1 MRTTIIT
8 EERIREAIAV
18 MTAMGEKITLR
29 SLRERVGGGSY
40 DKLIAVLR
48 KHEEEERAR
57 REAERKQEE
66 VRREPPPVILGRATE
81 LQRQLVRDLWGA
93 AQELAEQQAAGLRAQ
108 VEVLTRENM
117 ELRQKV
123 DDETA
128 FWREEVAQ
136 LELELQRALERA
148 AQAEA
153 EAGAAKGESERL
165 LQENRLLRELAGG
178 QPGGRP
184 ASEAHELLEQVR
196 RLLAEVAGLRRFPE
210 LPAPAAA
217 APAADPDRT
226 GGPDSGTPV
235 PATPAAAAPAADLD
249 RTSEPDSGTPVPA
262 TPAAAAP
269 ADLDRTSEPGSGTPV
284 PATPAAAAPADLD
297 RTSEP
302 DSGTPVLATPA
313 AAPAA
318 DPDGTS
324 EPDSG
329 TPVPATKP
337 KTRKAAAREKKEGGK
352 AKGSETKP
360 LPDNPGPRQ
369 GAGKAGGRAKPNEQ
383 QQAVVE
389 AVATA
394 KPIVVV
400 NAFAGTGK
408 TSTLEFVARDLWRKK
423 VKIHYLVFNSRNAH
437 EAKIRMPDNVRATT
451 AHGLAYHSPHPDTGE
466 PMMTFFSGPTPSIY
480 PQVKQFLN
488 TDNHRDIAC
497 VNETISN
504 FCHSAD
510 SRITEVH
517 LPAPIRARGKKEE
530 MEQYV
535 NVAGRVFLRLR
546 QNVGQ
551 PVGHDIYLKLASL
564 APPVLPV
571 DVVMIDE
578 SQDLNPCMLSI
589 VENQIRHKKQ
599 VIFVGDT
606 YQHIYSFTG
615 AIDAMKYIQQKYQGV
630 VRLPLTA
637 SYRFGPEIAE
647 AANCFLAALGCRE
660 TLSGLG
666 APGTV
671 SDDDYEGDLLDG
683 ALVYRRNI
691 SMLQDI
697 LVFSARGKKMKVIGG
712 VSELKRLLQAVSD
725 LYHRRRTGHMEV
737 GLFEDFAELE
747 GFAET
752 DAGRHLLPVVKYVK
766 EQSGDV
772 SRAVRA
778 LEAAESNP
786 PSPGESYVTLTT
798 AHKAKGLE
806 FPAVALNEDLK
817 AAFFKYNPDEKRTV
831 MSKPGFDEL
840 ALMYVSIT
848 RAKSILFT
856 NGLLGFLKEAL
867 DLQPKN
873 IDIRRPRK
881 KEELWHFERDPGLEF
896 GV

>member
-18 MTAMGEKITLR
+18 MAASGEKITLR

-66 VRREPPPVILGRATE
+66 ARREPPPVIMGRAIE

-93 AQELAEQQAAGLRAQ
+93 AQELAEQQAASLRDQ
-108 VEVLTRENM
+108 VQVLTRENM

-123 DDETA
+123 DEETA

-178 QPGGRP
+178 QP
-184 ASEAHELLEQVR
+184 ASHELLEQVR
-196 RLLAEVAGLRRFPE
+196 MLLEALRH

-217 APAADPDRT
+217 AMPAADP
-226 GGPDSGTPV
+226 
-235 PATPAAAAPAADLD
+235 D

-269 ADLDRTSEPGSGTPV
+269 AADPDRTSEPDSGTPIPVTPAAAAPAADPDRTSEPDSGTPV
-284 PATPAAAAPADLD
+284 PATPAAAAPA
-297 RTSEP
+297 
-302 DSGTPVLATPA
+302 
-313 AAPAA
+313 A
-318 DPDGTS
+318 DPDRTS

-360 LPDNPGPRQ
+360 LPDNPGPWQ

-383 QQAVVE
+383 QQAVVD

-408 TSTLEFVARDLWRKK
+408 TSTLEFVARDLSKK
-423 VKIHYLVFNSRNAH
+423 NLKIHYLVFNSRNAH
-437 EAKIRMPDNVRATT
+437 EAKTRMPDNVRATT

-466 PMMTFFSGPTPSIY
+466 PMMTFFSGPTSSIY
-480 PQVKQFLN
+480 PQVKQFLK

-510 SRITEVH
+510 SIITEVH

-535 NVAGRVFLRLR
+535 ETARGVFLRLR

-589 VENQIRHKKQ
+589 VENQIKHGKQ

-615 AIDAMKYIQQKYQGV
+615 AIDAMKHIQEKYQGV

-697 LVFSARGKKMKVIGG
+697 LVFSAMGKKMKVIGG

-725 LYHRRRTGHMEV
+725 LYHRRRTSHMEV

-766 EQSGDV
+766 EQCGDV
-772 SRAVRA
+772 SRAVGA

-786 PSPGESYVTLTT
+786 PLPGESYVTLTT

-806 FPAVALNEDLK
+806 FPAVALNEDLR

-856 NGLLGFLKEAL
+856 NRLLGLLSEML

-873 IDIRRPRK
+873 IDIWRPKK

>member
-8 EERIREAIAV
+8 EERIREAIAL

-66 VRREPPPVILGRATE
+66 VRREPPPVIMGRAIE

-178 QPGGRP
+178 QP
-184 ASEAHELLEQVR
+184 EAHELLEQVR

-235 PATPAAAAPAADLD
+235 PATPAAAAPAADPD
-249 RTSEPDSGTPVPA
+249 RTGGPD
-262 TPAAAAP
+262 
-269 ADLDRTSEPGSGTPV
+269 SGTPV

-302 DSGTPVLATPA
+302 DSGTPVPATPAA

-318 DPDGTS
+318 DLDRTS

-383 QQAVVE
+383 QQAVVD

-408 TSTLEFVARDLWRKK
+408 TSTLEFVARDLSKKK

-437 EAKIRMPDNVRATT
+437 EAKTRMPGNVRATT

-466 PMMTFFSGPTPSIY
+466 PMMTFFRGPTPSIY

-517 LPAPIRARGKKEE
+517 LPAPIRARGKNEE

-535 NVAGRVFLRLR
+535 EAAWEVFLRLR
-546 QNVGQ
+546 QNAGQ

-615 AIDAMKYIQQKYQGV
+615 AIDAMKYIQEKYQGV

-647 AANCFLAALGCRE
+647 AANCFLAASGCRE

-683 ALVYRRNI
+683 GLVYRRNI

-697 LVFSARGKKMKVIGG
+697 LVFSAMGKKMKVIGG

-737 GLFEDFAELE
+737 GLFENFAELE

-752 DAGRHLLPVVKYVK
+752 DAGRHLSPVVKYVK
-766 EQSGDV
+766 EQCGDV
-772 SRAVRA
+772 SRAVGA

-806 FPAVALNEDLK
+806 FPAVALNEDLR

-840 ALMYVSIT
+840 ALLYVSAT

-856 NGLLGFLKEAL
+856 NGLLGLLGETL

-881 KEELWHFERDPGLEF
+881 KEELWYFERDPGLEF

>member
-1 MRTTIIT
+1 MRATVIT

-66 VRREPPPVILGRATE
+66 VRREPPPVIMGRAIE

-165 LQENRLLRELAGG
+165 LQENRLLRELVGG
-178 QPGGRP
+178 QP
-184 ASEAHELLEQVR
+184 EAHELLEQVR
-196 RLLAEVAGLRRFPE
+196 MLLAELQLRRFAE

-226 GGPDSGTPV
+226 
-235 PATPAAAAPAADLD
+235 
-249 RTSEPDSGTPVPA
+249 SEPDSGTPVPA
-262 TPAAAAP
+262 PPA
-269 ADLDRTSEPGSGTPV
+269 
-284 PATPAAAAPADLD
+284 
-297 RTSEP
+297 
-302 DSGTPVLATPA
+302 A

-318 DPDGTS
+318 DPDRTS

-360 LPDNPGPRQ
+360 LPDNPGP
-369 GAGKAGGRAKPNEQ
+369 AGEAGGRAKPNEQ
-383 QQAVVE
+383 QQAVVD
-389 AVATA
+389 AVTA
-394 KPIVVV
+394 ANPIVVV

-408 TSTLEFVARDLWRKK
+408 TSTLEFVARDLSMKRM
-423 VKIHYLVFNSRNAH
+423 KIHYLVFNSRNAQ
-437 EAKIRMPDNVRATT
+437 EAKTRMPDNVRVTT

-466 PMMTFFSGPTPSIY
+466 PMMDFFSGTTPSIY

-488 TDNHRDIAC
+488 TDNHRDIVC

-517 LPAPIRARGKKEE
+517 LPAPIRARGRKEE

-535 NVAGRVFLRLR
+535 NAAWEVFLRLR
-546 QNVGQ
+546 GNVGQ

-589 VENQIRHKKQ
+589 IENQIRHKKQ

-615 AIDAMKYIQQKYQGV
+615 AIDAMKYIQEKYQDV

-691 SMLQDI
+691 SMLHDI
-697 LVFSARGKKMKVIGG
+697 LVFSERGKKIKVIGG
-712 VSELKRLLQAVSD
+712 VSELKRLLKAVSD

-752 DAGRHLLPVVKYVK
+752 DAGRHLLPVVRYVK
-766 EQSGDV
+766 EQGGDV
-772 SRAVRA
+772 SKAVRA
-778 LEAAESNP
+778 LEVAESNP
-786 PSPGESYVTLTT
+786 PLPGESYVTLAT

-806 FPAVALNEDLK
+806 FPAVVLNEDLK
-817 AAFFKYNPDEKRTV
+817 AAFFRYNPDEKRTV
-831 MSKPGFDEL
+831 VSKPGFDEL
-840 ALMYVSIT
+840 ALLYVSAT
-848 RAKSILFT
+848 RAKSKLFT
-856 NGLLGFLKEAL
+856 NGLLGLLGETFY
-867 DLQPKN
+867 LQPKN
-873 IDIRRPRK
+873 IEIRRPRK
-881 KEELWHFERDPGLEF
+881 KEELWHFGRDFLE
-896 GV
+896 V

>member
-18 MTAMGEKITLR
+18 MAASGEKITLR

-66 VRREPPPVILGRATE
+66 ARREPPPVIMGRAIE
-81 LQRQLVRDLWGA
+81 LQRQLVRDLWEA
-93 AQELAEQQAAGLRAQ
+93 AQELAEQQAAGLRDQ
-108 VEVLTRENM
+108 VQVLTRENM

-123 DDETA
+123 DDEIA
-128 FWREEVAQ
+128 FWREEVVQ
-136 LELELQRALERA
+136 LESELQRVQESA
-148 AQAEA
+148 ARAEA
-153 EAGAAKGESERL
+153 EAGAAKGETERL

-178 QPGGRP
+178 QP
-184 ASEAHELLEQVR
+184 EAHELLGQVR
-196 RLLAEVAGLRRFPE
+196 MLLEALRQS
-210 LPAPAAA
+210 PAPAAAA

-226 GGPDSGTPV
+226 SGPDSGTPV

-269 ADLDRTSEPGSGTPV
+269 ADLDRTSEPDSGTPV

-297 RTSEP
+297 R
-302 DSGTPVLATPA
+302 
-313 AAPAA
+313 
-318 DPDGTS
+318 TS

-383 QQAVVE
+383 QQAVVD
-389 AVATA
+389 AVGTG
-394 KPIVVV
+394 KPVVVV

-408 TSTLEFVARDLWRKK
+408 TSTLEFVARDLSKKK

-437 EAKIRMPDNVRATT
+437 EAKTRMPGNVRATT

-466 PMMTFFSGPTPSIY
+466 PMMTFFRGPTPSIY

-517 LPAPIRARGKKEE
+517 LPAPIRARGKNEE

-535 NVAGRVFLRLR
+535 EAAREVFLRLR
-546 QNVGQ
+546 QNAGQ

-615 AIDAMKYIQQKYQGV
+615 AIDAMKYIQEKYQGV

-647 AANCFLAALGCRE
+647 AANCFLAASGCRE

-683 ALVYRRNI
+683 GLVYRRNI

-697 LVFSARGKKMKVIGG
+697 LVFSAMGKKMKVIGG

-737 GLFEDFAELE
+737 GLFENFAELE

-766 EQSGDV
+766 EQCGDV
-772 SRAVRA
+772 SRAVGA

-786 PSPGESYVTLTT
+786 PLPGESYVTLTT

-840 ALMYVSIT
+840 ALLYVSIT

-856 NGLLGFLKEAL
+856 NGLLGLL
-867 DLQPKN
+867 
-873 IDIRRPRK
+873 R
-881 KEELWHFERDPGLEF
+881 
-896 GV
+896 